1 MNAKIKHKLACF
13 IRNPT
18 VNPECYKIAC
28 KNICTFYQIF
38 IQKFGS
44 RVKHN
49 SLHNG
54 RGDPTVENTTICSRV
69 LAEIEP
75 IAQTN
80 PIKSLEKEICSVT
93 GFISFQVWI
102 EIFSVA
108 KPDFLSSEKVNQL
121 KIKFTVSIWQRSGGK
136 ATRLLTSCYSML
148 HWDTNHKTDVHKPT
162 LERRFEQGD
171 DIFGIINFLSP
182 PERKTHDIPAYSR
195 EKST

>member
-49 SLHNG
+49 SPHNG

-80 PIKSLEKEICSVT
+80 PIKSSRKKFVLLLVSFHFKYGLKSSMSQNQ
-93 GFISFQVWI
+93 ISFLP
-102 EIFSVA
+102 
-108 KPDFLSSEKVNQL
+108 KK
-121 KIKFTVSIWQRSGGK
+121 
-136 ATRLLTSCYSML
+136 LTSLRLSLLFQSGNDQEEKQPGYLPRVTQCSIETRITKPMSTNRHLNGVSNREMTYS
-148 HWDTNHKTDVHKPT
+148 
-162 LERRFEQGD
+162 
-171 DIFGIINFLSP
+171 
-182 PERKTHDIPAYSR
+182 A
-195 EKST
+195 